1 MFEIGFSEI
10 VVIMV
15 VALIVIGPE
24 RLPKVARTLGLLWGR
39 AQRYVNGVR
48 ADIERDMQLEE
59 LRQLKQKVEQEA
71 MSVEQSARQ
80 SLQSLDQQTQSLA
93 KAIETSADSGNLP
106 KAAKP
111 EEFHGENLKEGQ
123 EVKVSNPITKQTEA
137 ASSEQ
142 LMESKP
148 RSVPVT
154 TSVNKPKESAAPI
167 QQQFPI
173 D

>member
-10 VVIMV
+10 LVIMV

-59 LRQLKQKVEQEA
+59 MRQVKLRMEQDIMAAEQAAKQAVHAIDQQ
-71 MSVEQSARQ
+71 VQ
-80 SLQSLDQQTQSLA
+80 SLSTPSEPTPAPAPIAESIPRTVPATPPASKASAQT
-93 KAIETSADSGNLP
+93 
-106 KAAKP
+106 
-111 EEFHGENLKEGQ
+111 
-123 EVKVSNPITKQTEA
+123 
-137 ASSEQ
+137 
-142 LMESKP
+142 
-148 RSVPVT
+148 
-154 TSVNKPKESAAPI
+154 API

>member
-1 MFEIGFSEI
+1 MFEIGFSEL

-39 AQRYVNGVR
+39 AQRYIHGVR

-59 LRQLKQKVEQEA
+59 LRQLKLKVEQEA
-71 MSVEQSARQ
+71 MSAEQATKQAVQTLDQHIQ
-80 SLQSLDQQTQSLA
+80 SLEVPTETPA
-93 KAIETSADSGNLP
+93 PAI
-106 KAAKP
+106 
-111 EEFHGENLKEGQ
+111 
-123 EVKVSNPITKQTEA
+123 
-137 ASSEQ
+137 
-142 LMESKP
+142 ESKP
-148 RSVPVT
+148 RSVPAPLPA
-154 TSVNKPKESAAPI
+154 SKPKEQNTPI

>member
-1 MFEIGFSEI
+1 MFDIGFSEI

-59 LRQLKQKVEQEA
+59 MRQIRQKMEEDA
-71 MSVEQSARQ
+71 MAIAHSARQ
-80 SLQSLDQQTQSLA
+80 AMQSVDQHVQSLA
-93 KAIETSADSGNLP
+93 EPSEPTPGVENKP
-106 KAAKP
+106 K
-111 EEFHGENLKEGQ
+111 
-123 EVKVSNPITKQTEA
+123 
-137 ASSEQ
+137 
-142 LMESKP
+142 
-148 RSVPVT
+148 SVPVA
-154 TSVNKPKESAAPI
+154 SPENKPKEPSTPV

>member
-1 MFEIGFSEI
+1 
-10 VVIMV
+10 MV

-59 LRQLKQKVEQEA
+59 LRQLKLKMEQEA
-71 MSVEQSARQ
+71 MSAEQAAKQ
-80 SLQSLDQQTQSLA
+80 TVQTLDQHMQSLA
-93 KAIETSADSGNLP
+93 TPTEPAPA
-106 KAAKP
+106 
-111 EEFHGENLKEGQ
+111 EE
-123 EVKVSNPITKQTEA
+123 I
-137 ASSEQ
+137 
-142 LMESKP
+142 KP
-148 RSVPVT
+148 RSVPAPT
-154 TSVNKPKESAAPI
+154 PAIKSKEQSVPV

>member
-1 MFEIGFSEI
+1 MFDIGFSEI

-24 RLPKVARTLGLLWGR
+24 KLPKVARTLGLLWGR

-59 LRQLKQKVEQEA
+59 VRQIRQKMEEDA
-71 MSVEQSARQ
+71 MAIAHSAKRAVDSV
-80 SLQSLDQQTQSLA
+80 DQHVQSLA
-93 KAIETSADSGNLP
+93 
-106 KAAKP
+106 
-111 EEFHGENLKEGQ
+111 Q
-123 EVKVSNPITKQTEA
+123 
-137 ASSEQ
+137 SSEPTPPV
-142 LMESKP
+142 ENKP
-148 RSVPVT
+148 RSVPVVT
-154 TSVNKPKESAAPI
+154 PDAKPKEPSSPV

>member
-59 LRQLKQKVEQEA
+59 LRQLKLKMEQEV
-71 MSVEQSARQ
+71 MSAEQAAKQ
-80 SLQSLDQQTQSLA
+80 TVQTLDQHLQSLDVPVEPA
-93 KAIETSADSGNLP
+93 P
-106 KAAKP
+106 
-111 EEFHGENLKEGQ
+111 
-123 EVKVSNPITKQTEA
+123 VVV
-137 ASSEQ
+137 
-142 LMESKP
+142 SKP
-148 RSVPVT
+148 QSV
-154 TSVNKPKESAAPI
+154 
-167 QQQFPI
+167 
-173 D
+173 